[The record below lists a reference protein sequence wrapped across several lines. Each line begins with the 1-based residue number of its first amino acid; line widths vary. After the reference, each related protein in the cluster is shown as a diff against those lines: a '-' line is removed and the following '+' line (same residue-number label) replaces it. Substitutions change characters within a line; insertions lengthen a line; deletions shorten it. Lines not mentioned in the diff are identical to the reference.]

1 MTTKDGGYIK
11 LGYDENIDTLP
22 EKMDLDI
29 VYEDDY
35 LLIINKKSGV
45 VVHPAVGNYN
55 HTLVNGLLHHFNT
68 LSKKNTIRPG
78 IVHRLDKDTSGLMIV
93 AKNDEAHLKLSQQ
106 LQTRELKMIKHMNY

>member
-1 MTTKDGGYIK
+1 MFILLKIQKLIKEGNILVNNKVCPSNYKVKEKDLIEIENIC
-11 LGYDENIDTLP
+11 DENIDTLP

-55 HTLVNGLLHHFNT
+55 HTLVIL
-68 LSKKNTIRPG
+68 
-78 IVHRLDKDTSGLMIV
+78 
-93 AKNDEAHLKLSQQ
+93 
-106 LQTRELKMIKHMNY
+106 